1 MRATTGAAATRRCAT
16 TCASATML
24 LKERRSL
31 PLLSATGPV
40 QERNRDVN
48 DPAEGALGP
57 ISPRPRGRSRL
68 GCRCPLWPCCSVQIP
83 HANTP
88 GCPAQSWPLLPGT
101 PTLRSGIVRERR
113 RASRL
118 PSVPS
123 ALRGLDPRHA
133 LPVVWQL
140 SERRRSLRSDH
151 SAGAIQ
157 PAMAMGRTVR
167 TSSARR
173 GSTASSGTVTTP
185 IDSPSALKSSRRHA
199 AWSGRGMLHEVN
211 QRSHVS
217 GSK

>member
-1 MRATTGAAATRRCAT
+1 MAVTRALGGDVMQDPMGAAATRRCAIT
-16 TCASATML
+16 YASPTML

-68 GCRCPLWPCCSVQIP
+68 GCRCPLWPCCSVLIP
-83 HANTP
+83 RANTP
-88 GCPAQSWPLLPGT
+88 ERPAQPWPLLPGT

-133 LPVVWQL
+133 LPLIWQL
-140 SERRRSLRSDH
+140 SERRRSLQSPRMRRPRDLTDP
-151 SAGAIQ
+151 I
-157 PAMAMGRTVR
+157 VR
-167 TSSARR
+167 CDATR
-173 GSTASSGTVTTP
+173 
-185 IDSPSALKSSRRHA
+185 
-199 AWSGRGMLHEVN
+199 
-211 QRSHVS
+211 
-217 GSK
+217 